1 MHLQV
6 CPHRSQRVAWR
17 SFGRMGSPS
26 AAAASR
32 RDTVNSC
39 TTVPVSWCRP
49 PASSAWLSLAR
60 VPHPRWPRRWAAWR
74 RPSRRLPSASTAYAR
89 ASMSSYRP
97 PASALSRRAKCP
109 CGPRGPSAG
118 ARSGLPRRP
127 CGTKGRR
134 AARRRRRASL
144 SSDGFGPA
152 TARRCALSRGRVGRH
167 PRALVGCVSRR
178 GATESAPLVLPSRYI
193 GHREILLPGGGAQ
206 HRVKHP

>member
-17 SFGRMGSPS
+17 SFRRMGLPS

-32 RDTVNSC
+32 RDTVNELYDCAGQLVQAARELGVAVARSGTAPALAATLGC
-39 TTVPVSWCRP
+39 LEASLEALAQCIDSVRARIHEQLP
-49 PASSAWLSLAR
+49 PTGFSA
-60 VPHPRWPRRWAAWR
+60 
-74 RPSRRLPSASTAYAR
+74 
-89 ASMSSYRP
+89 
-97 PASALSRRAKCP
+97 SRRAKCP

-167 PRALVGCVSRR
+167 PRGLVGCVSRR